1 MGVAR
6 LPPAQMTLMM
16 ESLVQ
21 PEEGLSGGRK
31 GRDPPEG
38 HGQCLR
44 ARGENCSGQ
53 TQWTSGALGCPW
65 AQVAVTHPWKVSGTC
80 AEGSAWRHAGLHTHG
95 QPSLAKP
102 ASPLVPESF

>member
-31 GRDPPEG
+31 GRDPPEE

-53 TQWTSGALGCPW
+53 TQRTSGCPGVPMGTSGSDPPLKGVRDVRRRQCLAACRAPHPW
-65 AQVAVTHPWKVSGTC
+65 ATLLGK
-80 AEGSAWRHAGLHTHG
+80 
-95 QPSLAKP
+95 
-102 ASPLVPESF
+102 AS